1 MAGKRSQ
8 RNIRAKPNRPVRGL
22 TPMLLTNADFQTPTD
37 FSSLFGRQA
46 PLVLEIGFGDGR
58 YLEHLQAAHPDWNLL
73 GAEVSL
79 GSVWRAYRRMKRCG
93 AEHVR
98 LYKGSGRFI
107 VRDAVPD
114 AGLRRVYVN
123 FPDPWPRK
131 KHLGNRLL
139 QVPFFQ
145 ILSSRLE
152 PDGDLLLTTD
162 HPEYFAFSVE
172 QGKASGCFHVEEG
185 TPPPATLRTKYAMKW
200 LEQDKPIYHA
210 RFTLS
215 SVAASPEPRNTTI
228 PMQHAILDGNLS
240 DIGTFEKQVRPFEG
254 GHAIVLEAYR
264 DLSGDG
270 LLFKAVSEEPDLRQE
285 LIIQAW
291 PHEDGGVLVSLQ
303 PFGHPMTT
311 NGVRACVMAVADWL
325 TEQGMTLRKAW
336 V

>member
-1 MAGKRSQ
+1 M
-8 RNIRAKPNRPVRGL
+8 
-22 TPMLLTNADFQTPTD
+22 
-37 FSSLFGRQA
+37 
-46 PLVLEIGFGDGR
+46 VLEVGFGDGR
-58 YLEHLQAAHPDWNLL
+58 YLEHLSSAHPDWNLL

-79 GSVWRAYRRMKRCG
+79 GSVWRAYRRMKRCK

-107 VRDAVPD
+107 VRDVMPEQS
-114 AGLRRVYVN
+114 LRRVYVN

-131 KHLGNRLL
+131 KHLKNRLL

-152 PDGDLLLTTD
+152 PGGDLLLTTD
-162 HPEYFAFSVE
+162 HPEYFAFSVAE
-172 QGKASGCFHVEEG
+172 GKASGCYDVEEG
-185 TPPPATLRTKYAMKW
+185 DPPPATLRTKYAMKW

-210 RFTLS
+210 RF
-215 SVAASPEPRNTTI
+215 SVKTVIDAPEPRNLLI
-228 PMQHAILDGNLS
+228 PMQHAILDGNLADVGS
-240 DIGTFEKQVRPFEG
+240 FEKQVRAFNG

-285 LIIQAW
+285 LMIQAW

-303 PFGHPMTT
+303 PFGNPMTT
-311 NGVRACVMAVADWL
+311 KGVREAVMAVSDWL
-325 TEQGMTLRKAW
+325 IGQGLTLRKAW